1 MMKQRL
7 LQLYSFMVASRESD
21 IVEAE
26 LVNSG
31 EANFLASSKGHE
43 GSVVVAPFLHENDWL
58 HCHYRDKS
66 LMLARGISNEMFFYS
81 SLAKAESHSAGR
93 QMVSHMSAPELK
105 VLSLVGP
112 VGNNALQA
120 AGVAMA
126 VKDEADRPIVYCS
139 VGDGT
144 SQQGEVLEAIAE
156 AKRSQLP
163 VLFFIHNNNLAISTR
178 TTGKTFFS
186 MPDGSSPRSFYNI
199 PITHIDGT
207 NPLAQLDKVESII
220 SNMREYRTPQIIVMN
235 VDRMDNHSNADDQKL
250 YRSGDEIQ
258 NSYTVDPLINS
269 YEYLITHGISA
280 AEIEEVRE
288 STIKA
293 VRESVNIARHG
304 HNPLLTN
311 VAEVDLPED
320 VKPTAREYRGDFNH
334 EQRLTM
340 LEAMRKVFNQQLADN
355 PDVVILGEDIED
367 GKGDVFGV
375 TRGLSTRYPGRVL
388 NSALSES
395 TIVGLSVGM
404 ALAGKRPVAFIQFAD
419 FLPCAYNQIFSEL
432 ATMYWRT
439 NGGWQSPVM
448 VFAAC
453 GAYRPGLGPFHS
465 QTNEGTFA
473 HIPGLDVY
481 MPSSASDAAGMI
493 NAAFK
498 SGRPSLFLY
507 PKKLLNNGS
516 VEDTTSPDVVEQL
529 VPVGKARIV
538 KTGSDI
544 TLVGWGNTVS
554 LCAQAADA
562 LESVGVGA
570 EVIDLRTL
578 KPYDKES
585 ILSSAEKTGN
595 LIVVHE
601 DNLTCGLGGDVLA
614 TVAEY
619 AKRPI
624 RMRRITRPDT
634 YTPCN
639 FANQLELLPSFE
651 KILTAVSEMLDLDLD
666 WEEDDSN
673 KDPSLYTVDVIGAS
687 PSDETVL
694 INIIHVK
701 VGDEVKPG
709 DVLVDIEASKS
720 AGEILSPCKG
730 VVEAIC
736 VELDERAEVGKPLVR
751 IRLPEGVSK
760 VAQMKPRKPILT
772 RKSVVSITSTEDSAE
787 NSQVKLGR
795 VGISRPQFRSGSLVI
810 KNEEILDKFPEFTND
825 DIIQRTGITQRHWL
839 DKNESIIDLAAEA
852 AEDALTK
859 QNLRLQDID
868 LIICATCS
876 PEQLQSPSIS
886 CLVLEKLTQK
896 YGQANMPAYDL
907 NAACSGYLYALQNAQ
922 DFLRTR
928 PNARVMLITA
938 EALSSRVRPDDF
950 ETAFLFADAATVTI
964 VAGENHIDECE
975 AELRQVY
982 IGSDAEDG
990 TILNI
995 PVDINAGITM
1005 QGKKLFP
1012 VAVKTMAM
1020 AIHKCCQQ
1028 ANFDV
1033 SNINLAVPHQANQRI
1048 LSAVES
1054 RLKLP
1059 KGIMFS
1065 NIANYG
1071 NTSSCTIPI
1080 ALHEALAEDKYQL
1093 NIALCAFGAGF
1104 TAGAALLTLL

>member
-1 MMKQRL
+1 MMKERL

-43 GSVVVAPFLHENDWL
+43 GSIVVAPFLHKEDWL

-93 QMVSHMSAPELK
+93 QMVSHMSAPELN
-105 VLSLVGP
+105 VMSLVGP

-120 AGVAMA
+120 AGVALA
-126 VKDEADRPIVYCS
+126 IKDHESRPIVYCS

-156 AKRSQLP
+156 AKRSNLP

-186 MPDGSSPRSFYNI
+186 MPDGGRPRSFYNI

-207 NPLAQLDKVESII
+207 NPLAELDRVESII
-220 SNMREYRTPQIIVMN
+220 DSMREYRSPQIIIMN
-235 VDRMDNHSNADDQKL
+235 VDRMDNHSNADDQRL
-250 YRSGDEIQ
+250 YRSEHEIQ
-258 NSYTVDPLINS
+258 TSLSLDPLINS
-269 YEYLITHGISA
+269 YNYLLQNGVTAI
-280 AEIEEVRE
+280 EIDAVKNKTIQDVRD
-288 STIKA
+288 
-293 VRESVNIARHG
+293 SVDVARHG
-304 HNPLLTN
+304 HEPLATIAAEAPLAEST
-311 VAEVDLPED
+311 VA
-320 VKPTAREYRGDFNH
+320 EYRGDFTN

-355 PDVVILGEDIED
+355 PDVVIMGEDIED

-375 TRGLSTRYPGRVL
+375 TRGLSTRFPGRVL

-404 ALAGKRPVAFIQFAD
+404 ALAGKKPVAFIQFAD

-439 NGGWQSPVM
+439 NGGWQAPVM

-453 GAYRPGLGPFHS
+453 GGYRPGLGPFHS

-481 MPSSASDAAGMI
+481 MPSNAADAVGMI

-498 SGRPSLFLY
+498 SGRPCLFLY

-516 VEDTTSPDVVEQL
+516 LEDTTSPDVVNQL

-538 KTGSDI
+538 RAGSDI
-544 TLVGWGNTVS
+544 TLVGWGNTIA
-554 LCAQAADA
+554 LCNQAAEA
-562 LESVGVGA
+562 LEVAGIEA
-570 EVIDLRTL
+570 EVVDLRTL
-578 KPYDKES
+578 KPYDKGAVIAS
-585 ILSSAEKTGN
+585 CEKTRN

-614 TVAEY
+614 TVAEH
-619 AKRPI
+619 AKNVVK
-624 RMRRITRPDT
+624 MRRITRPDT
-634 YTPCN
+634 YAPCN
-639 FANQLELLPSFE
+639 FANQLEVLPSFE
-651 KILTAVSEMLDLDLD
+651 KIITASAEMLGLSLA
-666 WEEDDSN
+666 WEDDDN
-673 KDPSLYTVDVIGAS
+673 KDPNLYTVDVIGAS

-694 INIIHVK
+694 VNLIHVK
-701 VGDEVKPG
+701 VGDVVDSG

-720 AGEILSPCKG
+720 AGEILSPCRG
-730 VVEAIC
+730 TIEEIC
-736 VELDERAEVGKPLVR
+736 VELDERAEVGKALVK

-760 VAQMKPRKPILT
+760 VAQMKPRKPILG
-772 RKSVVSITSTEDSAE
+772 RMIVEPVVQASSSELSLR
-787 NSQVKLGR
+787 LGK
-795 VGISRPQFRSGSLVI
+795 VGIARPQFRSGSRVI
-810 KNEEILDKFPEFTND
+810 SNQEILVNFPEFTNE
-825 DIIQRTGITQRHWL
+825 DIVQRTGIKQRHWL
-839 DKNESIIDLAAEA
+839 ADGENVIDLAFA
-852 AEDALTK
+852 AATDSLQK
-859 QNLRLQDID
+859 QNIKLQEID

-876 PEQLQSPSIS
+876 PEVHQSPSVA
-886 CLVLEKLTQK
+886 CLVLDKLTEL
-896 YGQANMPAYDL
+896 YGQASMPAYDL

-922 DFLRTR
+922 DFLRSR
-928 PNARVMLITA
+928 PDARVMIITA
-938 EALSSRVRPDDF
+938 ESLSSRIRPDDF

-964 VAGENHIDECE
+964 ACGENHLSECE

-982 IGSDAEDG
+982 IGSDAESG

-995 PVDINAGITM
+995 PVDVNAGIVM

-1012 VAVKTMAM
+1012 IAVKTMAL

-1028 ANFDV
+1028 AGFDV
-1033 SNINLAVPHQANQRI
+1033 ANINLAVPHQANQRI

-1080 ALHEALAEDKYQL
+1080 ALHEALAENKHQL

-1104 TAGAALLTLL
+1104 TTGAALLTLL